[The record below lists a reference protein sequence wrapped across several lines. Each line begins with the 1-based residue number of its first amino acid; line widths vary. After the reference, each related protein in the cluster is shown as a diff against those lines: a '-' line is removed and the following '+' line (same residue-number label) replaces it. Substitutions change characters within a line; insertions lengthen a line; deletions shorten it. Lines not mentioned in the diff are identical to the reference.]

1 MLPNRLLELGGHDI
15 QRLVPGDLNKLIA
28 LAKQRGLITVTAI
41 KNFGKAVALDAEE
54 PTIHRDLR
62 IALDGDHLSFSKT
75 YQDAASDAAETA
87 GALFPRV
94 CLRLCSLRV
103 TYDGWEERRVR

>member
-1 MLPNRLLELGGHDI
+1 MLLDRLLELGGHDI

-41 KNFGKAVALDAEE
+41 KNFGKAVAFDAEE
-54 PTIHRDLR
+54 PTIHGDLR

-75 YQDAASDAAETA
+75 HQDAASGATETA
-87 GALFPRV
+87 GALFPCVR
-94 CLRLCSLRV
+94 LRLCSLRV
-103 TYDGWEERRVR
+103 TYGGWEERVR